1 MRDDLWTKK
10 LKLSISGNT
19 KKTISNIEQAKSS
32 ARNSVVI
39 NNNKN
44 FQKKKIYKS
53 STNTNVQRKSNFGG
67 GFKNLLKVF
76 SQKKDISDFEK
87 RKLAEQRATKRLK
100 GEAVKENKEKGSKKR
115 ELKLTI
121 SRALSDDDGAE
132 IRGRSLASIRRA
144 RQKRK

>member
-1 MRDDLWTKK
+1 MDKKK

-67 GFKNLLKVF
+67 
-76 SQKKDISDFEK
+76 I
-87 RKLAEQRATKRLK
+87 
-100 GEAVKENKEKGSKKR
+100 
-115 ELKLTI
+115 
-121 SRALSDDDGAE
+121 
-132 IRGRSLASIRRA
+132 
-144 RQKRK
+144 